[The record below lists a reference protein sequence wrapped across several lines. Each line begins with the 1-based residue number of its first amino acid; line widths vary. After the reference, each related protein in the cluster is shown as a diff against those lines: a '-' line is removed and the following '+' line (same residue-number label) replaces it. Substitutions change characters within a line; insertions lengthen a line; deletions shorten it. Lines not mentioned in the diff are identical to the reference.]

1 MCRTRF
7 LLSFG
12 LLYFLLLPCDS
23 TTFGSLRESPGAF
36 RGSGRPARFRGLLTP
51 RPRAS
56 ANFSYFWVVMCLPTA
71 MRAQLLAFRVALA
84 MPPAPR
90 VKVYGLFGI
99 RSVHPRPCTHDP
111 TPQPAASRPAWF
123 CEISEHRSTAIK
135 RKPCI
140 KYRPPPV
147 QVLVYTGTLFTG
159 VNFIK

>member
-7 LLSFG
+7 LLCPP
-12 LLYFLLLPCDS
+12 FLSPPP
-23 TTFGSLRESPGAF
+23 LRLDHFWKLARKSRRISRIGPA
-36 RGSGRPARFRGLLTP
+36 PARFRGLLTP

-111 TPQPAASRPAWF
+111 TPQPEQHLAQPGSAKSRSIDPP
-123 CEISEHRSTAIK
+123 RSNESRVKVPSRAG
-135 RKPCI
+135 
-140 KYRPPPV
+140 
-147 QVLVYTGTLFTG
+147 L
-159 VNFIK
+159 

>member
-7 LLSFG
+7 LLVASFSFSSSPATRP
-12 LLYFLLLPCDS
+12 LLEACAKVPAHLI
-23 TTFGSLRESPGAF
+23 
-36 RGSGRPARFRGLLTP
+36 RGSGRPARF
-51 RPRAS
+51 S
-56 ANFSYFWVVMCLPTA
+56 NFSYFWVVMCLPTA

-147 QVLVYTGTLFTG
+147 QVLVYTGTLFKR
-159 VNFIK
+159 V